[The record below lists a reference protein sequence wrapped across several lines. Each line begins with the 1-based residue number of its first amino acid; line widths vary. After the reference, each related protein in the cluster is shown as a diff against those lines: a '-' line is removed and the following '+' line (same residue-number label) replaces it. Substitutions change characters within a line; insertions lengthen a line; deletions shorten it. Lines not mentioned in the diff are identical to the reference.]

1 MFYYLI
7 RKKDSVALRIAQLE
21 RLLKDGSGRP
31 LGANFDI
38 VFGSCVEIPP
48 RPPNTKKNFTLHFLP
63 FVIKKKDSV
72 ALRSAQLARLLKVRR
87 EGLRAQPSPW
97 SITYVMRGNLCLA
110 HRPAPRRTPAG
121 PSPGHGSG

>member
-21 RLLKDGSGRP
+21 RLLRDGSGRP

-48 RPPNTKKNFTLHFLP
+48 GRQIKKNFTLHF
-63 FVIKKKDSV
+63 F
-72 ALRSAQLARLLKVRR
+72 
-87 EGLRAQPSPW
+87 
-97 SITYVMRGNLCLA
+97 TLCN
-110 HRPAPRRTPAG
+110 
-121 PSPGHGSG
+121 